1 MKKTLFIFSVLV
13 IASVVLAACAPSMSA
28 AFAAPAAIVGAP
40 QGAADVYQDCEC
52 DAVVTFHQL
61 HDGQVEIQFAA
72 EAGMIIAFSAFG
84 LEIEMIAADDGT
96 ATQMVAGDLGITP
109 MTPKSMGVELNDQLL
124 VEGVNHYEYTFEYTI
139 P

>member
-13 IASVVLAACAPSMSA
+13 IASVVLSACGPTTAAVL
-28 AFAAPAAIVGAP
+28 AAPAAIVGAP

-61 HDGQVEIQFAA
+61 PEGQVEIQFAA
-72 EAGMIIAFSAFG
+72 ESGATISFSAFG
-84 LEIEMIAADDGT
+84 QEIEMTVGTDGY
-96 ATQMVAGDLGITP
+96 ATTTVAGALGVGP
-109 MTPKSMGVELNDQLL
+109 MTPKSMGIRLNNNLV
-124 VEGVNHYEYTFEYTI
+124 VEGVDYRDFIYRL